1 MVQNLTALSLSMAAM
16 NPEMLKLAVGIGFVV
31 LAIGPMI
38 KMIGI
43 SKLLYGQLLGNVNM
57 VIGAM
62 GKMATAVRFVTSA
75 EGISIILTKAKNIA
89 LAAYNVTLALA
100 NGFLNLFRIS
110 TYKNIAASIAQ
121 KVATIATNAAV
132 FAGVAIIQGVILAES
147 AYLAVKAAL
156 TNGIKI
162 ATIAQKAFNLML
174 LANPIGIAIA
184 AIVGLVAA
192 FTLAYQ
198 NLDWFKN
205 FVDNSLSFI
214 SDKFSGLLD
223 KVKFVFKNFP
233 AIFAATWETMKTL
246 GTNISNFFK
255 KLSLSAESFR
265 LKFARALTIDKDKR
279 AEITASINQIGK
291 ESKGIEEN
299 AKTLGE
305 VFNETLAAEIAK
317 GKAAAATAEEKAE
330 AAAAKAKAAA
340 EAAAAAA
347 AAKAA
352 AEAKAAAAKVA
363 AEANAAAA
371 KVASDFASPN
381 SSGGQTDMASAFEK
395 TTEAIK
401 KQNAALK
408 DNSLGL
414 TELQPKQLLIA
425 TGAGVMTT
433 SMNSMEQSMR
443 TVKLRT
449 EEMQAAMGSFNE
461 SLSNVLAEG
470 VTNVAVGFGEVVGSM
485 ASGTASMSDM
495 GSMLLGSLAG
505 LLGQVG
511 KLAVGTGVAMLGIST
526 ALKSLN
532 PAIAIAGGIALIALS
547 KIVSSKAESLGG
559 QMGGGVPA
567 FAMGGLVDKPTL
579 GVFGEAGPEVLI
591 PKKRLDSLLS
601 KHENGGG
608 GNGTLEAMISGN
620 DIKIVYD
627 RAARR
632 NSRVGG

>member
-1 MVQNLTALSLSMAAM
+1 MRAGLKLAEVGSENFDKLATSIEGVSAAEVAGIRMEGFSGAVMMLKSAFETLQLAIADSGVLDFATRMVQNLTALSLSMAAM

-43 SKLLYGQLLGNVNM
+43 SKLLYGQLLGNVNL

-317 GKAAAATAEEKAE
+317 GKAAAAAAEEKAE

-371 KVASDFASPN
+371 KVASDFASPDLT
-381 SSGGQTDMASAFEK
+381 GGQTDM
-395 TTEAIK
+395 
-401 KQNAALK
+401 
-408 DNSLGL
+408 
-414 TELQPKQLLIA
+414 
-425 TGAGVMTT
+425 
-433 SMNSMEQSMR
+433 
-443 TVKLRT
+443 
-449 EEMQAAMGSFNE
+449 
-461 SLSNVLAEG
+461 
-470 VTNVAVGFGEVVGSM
+470 
-485 ASGTASMSDM
+485 
-495 GSMLLGSLAG
+495 
-505 LLGQVG
+505 
-511 KLAVGTGVAMLGIST
+511 
-526 ALKSLN
+526 
-532 PAIAIAGGIALIALS
+532 
-547 KIVSSKAESLGG
+547 SKA
-559 QMGGGVPA
+559 V
-567 FAMGGLVDKPTL
+567 
-579 GVFGEAGPEVLI
+579 
-591 PKKRLDSLLS
+591 
-601 KHENGGG
+601 
-608 GNGTLEAMISGN
+608 
-620 DIKIVYD
+620 
-627 RAARR
+627 
-632 NSRVGG
+632 